1 MASENEENMIVGLD
15 IGTSK
20 IVAIVGSIGE
30 RGELEIIGTGEL
42 SLVGPEEGCK
52 WLILKPR

>member
-20 IVAIVGSIGE
+20 IVAIVGSIGAWLRPKIINTQKVFE
-30 RGELEIIGTGEL
+30 KRGM
-42 SLVGPEEGCK
+42 VF
-52 WLILKPR
+52 

>member
-20 IVAIVGSIGE
+20 IVAIVGS
-30 RGELEIIGTGEL
+30 
-42 SLVGPEEGCK
+42 VGPRESWRLSVQVC
-52 WLILKPR
+52 IHPQV

>member
-30 RGELEIIGTGEL
+30 RGET
-42 SLVGPEEGCK
+42 
-52 WLILKPR
+52 